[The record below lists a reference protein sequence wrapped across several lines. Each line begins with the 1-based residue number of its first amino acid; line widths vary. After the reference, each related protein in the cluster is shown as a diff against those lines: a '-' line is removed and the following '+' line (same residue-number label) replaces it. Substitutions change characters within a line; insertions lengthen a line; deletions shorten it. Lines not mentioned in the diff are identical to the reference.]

1 MMNRK
6 EYEDSIYRENIKDI
20 INDIYYSNASYT
32 TKISRSRTLAEYII
46 RRLIKQSPNS
56 ELALGDDRT
65 RNELKKAGVTEKFFW
80 NAYNAVRKACNKA
93 TNSKNYNQLTVADF
107 SEVNT
112 AVITLYAYLFFDY
125 FKKYKFGS
133 NLDIVTAFSF
143 LPPDMRFIV
152 LRELVFN
159 NYDCDVYTISKF
171 CLSLIKSMGAEKA
184 RRWVIENRGRLS
196 SISMPYGSED
206 INKKIEEY
214 GIDNIRMVMDEIQET
229 VYDYLIREIQK
240 PELCFL
246 NPENLP
252 YHSFEEAKIYYEE
265 HGVVSGNSEDVRQ
278 FNALM
283 QYVYT
288 GRQDEK

>member
-80 NAYNAVRKACNKA
+80 NAYNAVRKAGNKA
-93 TNSKNYNQLTVADF
+93 THSKNYNQLTVADF

-125 FKKYKFGS
+125 FKKYKFRK
-133 NLDIVTAFSF
+133 L
-143 LPPDMRFIV
+143 
-152 LRELVFN
+152 
-159 NYDCDVYTISKF
+159 
-171 CLSLIKSMGAEKA
+171 
-184 RRWVIENRGRLS
+184 
-196 SISMPYGSED
+196 
-206 INKKIEEY
+206 
-214 GIDNIRMVMDEIQET
+214 Q
-229 VYDYLIREIQK
+229 
-240 PELCFL
+240 
-246 NPENLP
+246 
-252 YHSFEEAKIYYEE
+252 
-265 HGVVSGNSEDVRQ
+265 
-278 FNALM
+278 
-283 QYVYT
+283 
-288 GRQDEK
+288 